1 MCPLNYQKNRIFFIL
16 IGFKIDLLIKLLAR
30 TVRAIGMRHSDLC
43 LYHMLAAH
51 YKLPCAIK

>member
-1 MCPLNYQKNRIFFIL
+1 MCPLNYQKNRICFIL

-30 TVRAIGMRHSDLC
+30 TVRAIGMGHGDLC

>member
-1 MCPLNYQKNRIFFIL
+1 M
-16 IGFKIDLLIKLLAR
+16 KIDLLIKLLAR
-30 TVRAIGMRHSDLC
+30 TVRAIGMGHGDLC

>member
-1 MCPLNYQKNRIFFIL
+1 M
-16 IGFKIDLLIKLLAR
+16 KIDLLIKLLAH
-30 TVRAIGMRHSDLC
+30 TVRAIGMRHGDLC

>member
-1 MCPLNYQKNRIFFIL
+1 MCPLNYQKNRICL
-16 IGFKIDLLIKLLAR
+16 ISIGMKIDLLIKLLAR
-30 TVRAIGMRHSDLC
+30 TVRAIGMRHGDLC